1 MASDTPNRRIAK
13 NTLYN
18 YIRLI
23 VTMGISLYISRIVM
37 EILGVSNYGLFGVV
51 GGVLGMFTFLNG
63 ALSEATSRFFNV
75 EMGRPGGDVNR
86 MFNINLVLHTAL
98 AAIIFVV
105 AEIVG
110 MWYIKNRLVVEPGR
124 MDDAIFIFQ
133 LSILTCCL
141 GIMNGPYGA
150 IFGAHE
156 KFKFCYNL
164 EIINHFIRATLV
176 ILLQFYGGD
185 ALRPYAIITVLT
197 TANTFVI
204 YHWVAAR
211 RWPQIVK
218 IRFIRGWRNY
228 TSVLKFSVWQLL
240 TTLSLMFRG
249 SGSDLLINAFF
260 GTSIN
265 GVYALSKTVTNYVRS
280 YSTTFNGPT
289 APQVIQAYSKGDMSR
304 CSYLL
309 NKVGRV
315 CMLLFIMLL
324 FPLWIEMGF
333 VLSLWLKS
341 VPADL
346 EVFCKWNLIMGGVAL
361 SSGALVNLVNAYGRI
376 GWFKVNMAF
385 WFVFCIPLAYVM
397 FRLGAPG
404 YYVIIA
410 FMIADVML
418 RTVQLILM
426 HRLIGFDSWLY
437 VKEAYGRPALI
448 ALIMSGVMIAYP
460 YLGIEHPIARVGG
473 IVACAA
479 LTASLIYS
487 IGLTGGER
495 RKVISIIKSKLI
507 VFCPAIA
514 R

>member
-1 MASDTPNRRIAK
+1 MSKDSANRRIAK

-23 VTMGISLYISRIVM
+23 VTMGISLYTSRIVM

-98 AAIIFVV
+98 AVIIFVL
-105 AEIVG
+105 AEIGG

-124 MDDAIFIFQ
+124 MGDAIFIFQ
-133 LSILTCCL
+133 VSIITVCM

-150 IFGAHE
+150 IFSAKE

-164 EIINHFIRATLV
+164 EIINHVVRAALI
-176 ILLQFYGGD
+176 ILLQFYRGD
-185 ALRPYAIITVLT
+185 ALRPYALITALT
-197 TANTFVI
+197 TFSSFII
-204 YHWVAAR
+204 YHWLAY
-211 RWPQIVK
+211 RWWPEIVK
-218 IRFIRGWRNY
+218 IRIIRGWRNY
-228 TSVLKFSVWQLL
+228 ISVLQFSGWQLL
-240 TTLSLMFRG
+240 TTISVMFRG

-265 GVYALSKTVTNYVRS
+265 GVYALSKTVTNYVRT

-289 APQVIQAYSKGDMSR
+289 APQIIQAYAAGNMAR

-309 NKVGRV
+309 NKIGRV
-315 CMLLFIMLL
+315 CMLLYIMLM
-324 FPLWIEMGF
+324 FPLWIELGF
-333 VLSLWLKS
+333 VLSLWLKT

-361 SSGALVNLVNAYGRI
+361 SAGALVNLVNAYGRVAL
-376 GWFKVNMAF
+376 FKINMVF
-385 WFVFCIPLAYVM
+385 WFIFCLPLTYVL
-397 FRLGAPG
+397 FKAGAPG
-404 YYVIIA
+404 YYVLITFI
-410 FMIADVML
+410 IADVGL

-426 HRLIGFDSWLY
+426 HKLIGFDSWSY

-448 ALIMSGVMIAYP
+448 ALLMAGVMTVYP
-460 YLGIEHPIARVGG
+460 YLGIEHPLARVGA
-473 IVACAA
+473 ILACAA
-479 LTASLIYS
+479 LTASLIFT
-487 IGLTGGER
+487 IGLTPGER
-495 RKVISIIKSKLI
+495 RKVMSIIKSKFS
-507 VFCPAIA
+507 VVCPALA